1 MPREND
7 ETMQNAQL
15 VPAEIDPNYVPEALR
30 NSVYYVGNDES
41 VQLEMAVKAEILDLQ
56 KDLDPWEAKAAKM
69 FAAGQSIRAIARDL
83 NKRQGI
89 VSEALDK
96 VSVMKLVHHWQHL
109 EVLRDGPNEILRKQ
123 MLWRIAVDN
132 ERKDP
137 KEATKALAEL
147 NKMAAPKHGAVGGNT
162 VNIVISHA
170 TLQKG
175 ALDE

>member
-1 MPREND
+1 MTRVNVD
-7 ETMQNAQL
+7 VMQNTQL
-15 VPAEIDPNYVPEALR
+15 IPADINPDFMPEALR
-30 NSVYYVGNDES
+30 NSSYYVGNDES

-56 KDLDPWEAKAAKM
+56 KDMEPWEAAIAKRYAM
-69 FAAGQSIRAIARDL
+69 GTSIRALAKDMNRAQREISA
-83 NKRQGI
+83 
-89 VSEALDK
+89 VLDK
-96 VSVMKLVHHWQHL
+96 LSVMKLVHHWQHL
-109 EVLRDGPNEILRKQ
+109 EVLRDGPNEIQRKQ

-147 NKMAAPKHGAVGGNT
+147 NKMAAPKGGHASGNT
-162 VNIVISHA
+162 VNIVITHA